1 MKIKSK
7 KIYDVPRFKDI
18 REVLNNSVK
27 LYPNCT
33 AFILKEKKKDEVT
46 YKNITYTEFQKDV
59 NCLGTALISLGLK
72 GKRIAIISPNR
83 YEWCVSYLAIL
94 NGTGI
99 AVPLDK
105 SLPEE
110 EIIGS
115 LERSKADAV
124 IFDKKYVDTM
134 KKLQKENHTIK
145 QYICM
150 DGDSKEFIAYSN
162 LIQKGK
168 QALEK
173 GNKEFLNAEI
183 DENAMSIILFTS
195 GTTSSSKAVMLS
207 HKNIAENIF
216 GLNSI
221 VKIYPTDV
229 SLAFLP
235 FHHTFGSTG
244 FLFFASNGAAT
255 AFCDGIRYIPQ
266 NLKEYKVSIFVC
278 VPLLLESMYK
288 KINLEIAKQ
297 GKTKLVNMAKTF
309 SNATLKLG
317 IDIRKKVFKSII
329 NQLGGYIRLAV
340 SGAAAID
347 KNVVKGFNALGIRII
362 QGYGLTET
370 SPVLVAENDR
380 YTRLGSVGIP
390 LVNVDVEI
398 DNPNEKGIG
407 ELKAKGPNVMLG
419 YYENEE
425 ATKEVLKD
433 GWFYT
438 GDLGYIDKDGFI
450 FITGRKKNVI
460 VLKNGKNI
468 YPEEIE
474 KKIDKLPY
482 VAESMVFGYP
492 KDDDLIVSAKIVY
505 QKEYIEEK
513 YPKLSK
519 EELKDK
525 IWKEIKEINQSMPNY
540 KHIKKIVITDEPMIK
555 TTTQKI
561 KRHEE
566 MKKILE
572 EENEN

>member
-1 MKIKSK
+1 MKVKSK
-7 KIYDVPRFKDI
+7 KVYDAPRFKNI
-18 REVLNNSVK
+18 REVLENSVK
-27 LYPNCT
+27 LYPEST
-33 AFILKEKKKDEVT
+33 AFILKEKKENEVT
-46 YKNITYTEFQKDV
+46 YKNITFTQLQEEV
-59 NCLGTALISLGLK
+59 NSLGTALISLGLK
-72 GKRIAIISPNR
+72 GKRTAIISPNR

-94 NGTGI
+94 NGVGI

-110 EIIGS
+110 ELIGS

-124 IFDKKYVDTM
+124 IFDKKYEETM
-134 KKLQKENHTIK
+134 KKLQKENDTLK
-145 QYICM
+145 YYICM
-150 DGDSKEFIAYSN
+150 DGEGENSISYTELVK
-162 LIQKGK
+162 KGK
-168 QALEK
+168 KELEE
-173 GNKEFLNAEI
+173 GNTKYLDAEI

-195 GTTSSSKAVMLS
+195 GTTSNAKAVMLS
-207 HKNIAENIF
+207 HKNIAENIYA
-216 GLNSI
+216 LNSI

-244 FLFFASNGAAT
+244 FLFFASNGATT

-297 GKTKLVNMAKTF
+297 GKTKIVNMAKTF
-309 SNATLKLG
+309 TNATLKLG
-317 IDIRKKVFKSII
+317 IDIRKKVFKPII

-370 SPVLVAENDR
+370 SPVLIAENDR

-407 ELKAKGPNVMLG
+407 EIKAKGPNVMLG

-438 GDLGYIDKDGFI
+438 GDLGYIDKDGFV

-474 KKIDKLPY
+474 KKLDKLPY
-482 VAESMVFGYP
+482 TAESMVFGYP
-492 KDDDLIVSAKIVY
+492 KEDDLMVSAKIVY

-513 YPKLSK
+513 YPQLSK
-519 EELKDK
+519 DEIKDM
-525 IWKEIKEINQSMPNY
+525 IWKDVKEINQSMPNY

-555 TTTQKI
+555 TTTQKV

>member
-1 MKIKSK
+1 MKVKSK
-7 KIYDVPRFKDI
+7 KVYDAPRFKNI
-18 REVLNNSVK
+18 REVLGNSVK
-27 LYPNCT
+27 LYPDCT
-33 AFILKEKKKDEVT
+33 AFILKEKKENEVT
-46 YKNITYTEFQKDV
+46 YKNITFTQLQEEV
-59 NCLGTALISLGLK
+59 NSLGTALISLGLK
-72 GKRIAIISPNR
+72 GKRTAIISPNR

-94 NGTGI
+94 NGVGI

-110 EIIGS
+110 ELIGS

-124 IFDKKYVDTM
+124 IFDKKYEETM
-134 KKLQKENHTIK
+134 KKLQKENDTLK
-145 QYICM
+145 YYICM
-150 DGDSKEFIAYSN
+150 DGEGENSISYTELVK
-162 LIQKGK
+162 KGK
-168 QALEK
+168 KELEE
-173 GNKEFLNAEI
+173 GNTKYLDAEI

-195 GTTSSSKAVMLS
+195 GTTSNAKAVMLS
-207 HKNIAENIF
+207 HKNIAENIYA
-216 GLNSI
+216 LNSI

-297 GKTKLVNMAKTF
+297 GKTKIVNMAKTF
-309 SNATLKLG
+309 TNATLKLG
-317 IDIRKKVFKSII
+317 IDIRKKVFKPII

-407 ELKAKGPNVMLG
+407 EIKAKGPNVMLG

-438 GDLGYIDKDGFI
+438 GDLGYIDKDGFV

-474 KKIDKLPY
+474 KKLDKLPY
-482 VAESMVFGYP
+482 IAESMVFGYP
-492 KDDDLIVSAKIVY
+492 KEDDLMVSAKIVY

-513 YPKLSK
+513 YPQLSK
-519 EELKDK
+519 DEIKDM
-525 IWKEIKEINQSMPNY
+525 IWKDVKEINQSMPNY

-555 TTTQKI
+555 TTTQKV

>member
-7 KIYDVPRFKDI
+7 KVYDAPRFKNI
-18 REVLNNSVK
+18 REVLGNSVK
-27 LYPNCT
+27 LYPEST
-33 AFILKEKKKDEVT
+33 AFILKEKKENEVT
-46 YKNITYTEFQKDV
+46 YKNITFTQLQEEV
-59 NCLGTALISLGLK
+59 NYLGTALISLGLK

-94 NGTGI
+94 NGVGI

-110 EIIGS
+110 ELIGS

-124 IFDKKYVDTM
+124 IFDKKYEETM
-134 KKLQKENHTIK
+134 KKLQKENDTLK
-145 QYICM
+145 YYICM
-150 DGDSKEFIAYSN
+150 DGEGENSTSYLE
-162 LIQKGK
+162 LMQKGK
-168 QALEK
+168 RELEG
-173 GNKEFLNAEI
+173 GNTKYLEAEI
-183 DENAMSIILFTS
+183 DEDAMSIILFTS
-195 GTTSSSKAVMLS
+195 GTTSNAKAVMLS
-207 HKNIAENIF
+207 HKNIAENIYA
-216 GLNSI
+216 LNSI

-297 GKTKLVNMAKTF
+297 GKTKIVNMAKTF
-309 SNATLKLG
+309 TNATLKLG
-317 IDIRKKVFKSII
+317 IDIRKKVFKPII

-370 SPVLVAENDR
+370 SPVLIAENDR

-407 ELKAKGPNVMLG
+407 EIKAKGPNVMLG

-438 GDLGYIDKDGFI
+438 GDLGYIDKDGFV

-474 KKIDKLPY
+474 KKLDKLPY
-482 VAESMVFGYP
+482 IAESMVFGYP
-492 KDDDLIVSAKIVY
+492 KEDDLMVSAKIVY

-513 YPKLSK
+513 YPQLSK
-519 EELKDK
+519 DEIKDM
-525 IWKEIKEINQSMPNY
+525 IWKDVKEINQSMPNY

-555 TTTQKI
+555 TTTQKV

>member
-1 MKIKSK
+1 MKVKSK
-7 KIYDVPRFKDI
+7 KVYDAPRFKNI
-18 REVLNNSVK
+18 REVLGNSVK
-27 LYPNCT
+27 LYPDST
-33 AFILKEKKKDEVT
+33 AFILKEKKENEVT
-46 YKNITYTEFQKDV
+46 YKNITFTQLQEEV
-59 NCLGTALISLGLK
+59 NSLGTALISLGLK
-72 GKRIAIISPNR
+72 GKRTAIISPNR

-94 NGTGI
+94 NGVGI

-110 EIIGS
+110 ELIGS

-124 IFDKKYVDTM
+124 IFDKKYEETM
-134 KKLQKENHTIK
+134 KKLQKENDTLK
-145 QYICM
+145 YYICM
-150 DGDSKEFIAYSN
+150 DGEGENSISYTELVK
-162 LIQKGK
+162 KGK
-168 QALEK
+168 KELEE
-173 GNKEFLNAEI
+173 GNTKYLDAEI

-195 GTTSSSKAVMLS
+195 GTTSNAKAVMLS
-207 HKNIAENIF
+207 HKNIAENIYA
-216 GLNSI
+216 LNSI

-297 GKTKLVNMAKTF
+297 GKTKIVNMAKTF
-309 SNATLKLG
+309 TNATLKLG
-317 IDIRKKVFKSII
+317 IDIRKKVFKPII

-370 SPVLVAENDR
+370 SPVLIAENDR

-407 ELKAKGPNVMLG
+407 EIKAKGPNVMLG

-438 GDLGYIDKDGFI
+438 GDLGYIDKDGFV

-474 KKIDKLPY
+474 KKLDKLPY
-482 VAESMVFGYP
+482 IAESMVFGYP
-492 KDDDLIVSAKIVY
+492 KEDDLMVSAKIVY

-513 YPKLSK
+513 YPQLSK
-519 EELKDK
+519 DEIKDM
-525 IWKEIKEINQSMPNY
+525 IWKDVKEINQSMPNY

-555 TTTQKI
+555 TTTQKV

>member
-1 MKIKSK
+1 MKVKSK
-7 KIYDVPRFKDI
+7 KVYDAPRFKNI
-18 REVLNNSVK
+18 REVLENSVK
-27 LYPNCT
+27 LYPEST
-33 AFILKEKKKDEVT
+33 AFILKEKKENEVT
-46 YKNITYTEFQKDV
+46 YKNITFTQLQEEV
-59 NCLGTALISLGLK
+59 NSLGTALISLGLK
-72 GKRIAIISPNR
+72 GKRTAIISPNR

-94 NGTGI
+94 NGVGI

-110 EIIGS
+110 ELIGS

-124 IFDKKYVDTM
+124 IFDKKYEETM
-134 KKLQKENHTIK
+134 KKLQKENDTLK
-145 QYICM
+145 YYICM
-150 DGDSKEFIAYSN
+150 DGEGENSISYTELVK
-162 LIQKGK
+162 KGK
-168 QALEK
+168 KELEE
-173 GNKEFLNAEI
+173 GNTKYLDAEI

-195 GTTSSSKAVMLS
+195 GTTSNAKAVMLS
-207 HKNIAENIF
+207 HKNIAENIYA
-216 GLNSI
+216 LNSI

-297 GKTKLVNMAKTF
+297 GKTKIVNMAKTF
-309 SNATLKLG
+309 TNATLKLG
-317 IDIRKKVFKSII
+317 IDIRKKVFKPII

-370 SPVLVAENDR
+370 SPVLIAENDR

-407 ELKAKGPNVMLG
+407 EIKAKGPNVMLG

-438 GDLGYIDKDGFI
+438 GDLGYIDKDGFV

-474 KKIDKLPY
+474 KKLDKLPY
-482 VAESMVFGYP
+482 TAESMVFGYP
-492 KDDDLIVSAKIVY
+492 KEDDLMVSAKIVY
-505 QKEYIEEK
+505 QKEYMEEK
-513 YPKLSK
+513 YPQLSK
-519 EELKDK
+519 DEIKDM
-525 IWKEIKEINQSMPNY
+525 IWKDVKEINQSMPNY

-555 TTTQKI
+555 TTTQKV

>member
-7 KIYDVPRFKDI
+7 KVYDAPRFKNI
-18 REVLNNSVK
+18 REVLENSVK
-27 LYPNCT
+27 LYPEST
-33 AFILKEKKKDEVT
+33 AFILKEKKENEVT
-46 YKNITYTEFQKDV
+46 YKNITFTQLQEEV
-59 NCLGTALISLGLK
+59 NYLGTALISLGLK
-72 GKRIAIISPNR
+72 SKRIAIISPNR

-94 NGTGI
+94 NGVGI

-110 EIIGS
+110 ELIGS

-124 IFDKKYVDTM
+124 IFDKKYEETM
-134 KKLQKENHTIK
+134 KKLQKENDTLK
-145 QYICM
+145 YYICM
-150 DGDSKEFIAYSN
+150 DGEGENSTSYLE
-162 LIQKGK
+162 LMQKGK
-168 QALEK
+168 RELEG
-173 GNKEFLNAEI
+173 GNTKYLEAEI
-183 DENAMSIILFTS
+183 DEDAMSIILFTS
-195 GTTSSSKAVMLS
+195 GTTSNAKAVMLS
-207 HKNIAENIF
+207 HKNIAENIYA
-216 GLNSI
+216 LNSI

-297 GKTKLVNMAKTF
+297 GKTKIVNMAKTF
-309 SNATLKLG
+309 TNATLKLG
-317 IDIRKKVFKSII
+317 IDIRKKVFKPII

-407 ELKAKGPNVMLG
+407 EIKAKGPNVMLG

-438 GDLGYIDKDGFI
+438 GDLGYIDKDGFV

-474 KKIDKLPY
+474 KKLDKLPY
-482 VAESMVFGYP
+482 IAESMVFGYP
-492 KDDDLIVSAKIVY
+492 KEDDLMVSAKIVY

-513 YPKLSK
+513 YPRLSK
-519 EELKDK
+519 DEIKDM
-525 IWKEIKEINQSMPNY
+525 IWKDVKEINQSMPNY

-555 TTTQKI
+555 TTTQKV

>member
-317 IDIRKKVFKSII
+317 IDIRKKVFKPII
-329 NQLGGYIRLAV
+329 DQLGGYIRLAV

-370 SPVLVAENDR
+370 SPVLVAER
-380 YTRLGSVGIP
+380 EEKMRLGSCGVAITEVEIKVKDSNEDSHGRKVGIE
-390 LVNVDVEI
+390 VKTT
-398 DNPNEKGIG
+398 KGDPKSLMAFLNKGLIERGILAKKSGRGHNDSFDTIPIYAIG
-407 ELKAKGPNVMLG
+407 NFPYTQYSLYRRLLNIIRQEM
-419 YYENEE
+419 
-425 ATKEVLKD
+425 
-433 GWFYT
+433 T
-438 GDLGYIDKDGFI
+438 GDG
-450 FITGRKKNVI
+450 TGSSVNKN
-460 VLKNGKNI
+460 
-468 YPEEIE
+468 
-474 KKIDKLPY
+474 
-482 VAESMVFGYP
+482 
-492 KDDDLIVSAKIVY
+492 
-505 QKEYIEEK
+505 
-513 YPKLSK
+513 
-519 EELKDK
+519 
-525 IWKEIKEINQSMPNY
+525 
-540 KHIKKIVITDEPMIK
+540 
-555 TTTQKI
+555 
-561 KRHEE
+561 
-566 MKKILE
+566 
-572 EENEN
+572 

>member
-1 MKIKSK
+1 MKVKSK
-7 KIYDVPRFKDI
+7 KVYDAPRFKNI
-18 REVLNNSVK
+18 REVLENSVK
-27 LYPNCT
+27 LYPEST
-33 AFILKEKKKDEVT
+33 AFILKEKKENEVT
-46 YKNITYTEFQKDV
+46 YKNITFTQLQEEV
-59 NCLGTALISLGLK
+59 NYLGTALISLGLK

-94 NGTGI
+94 NGVGI

-110 EIIGS
+110 ELIGS

-124 IFDKKYVDTM
+124 IFDKKYEETM
-134 KKLQKENHTIK
+134 KKLQKENDTLK
-145 QYICM
+145 YYICM
-150 DGDSKEFIAYSN
+150 DGEGENSISYTELVK
-162 LIQKGK
+162 KGK
-168 QALEK
+168 KELEE
-173 GNKEFLNAEI
+173 GNTKYLDAEI

-195 GTTSSSKAVMLS
+195 GTTSNAKAVMLS
-207 HKNIAENIF
+207 HKNIAENIYA
-216 GLNSI
+216 LNSI

-297 GKTKLVNMAKTF
+297 GKTKIVNMAKTF
-309 SNATLKLG
+309 TNATLKLG
-317 IDIRKKVFKSII
+317 IDIRKKVFKPII

-407 ELKAKGPNVMLG
+407 EIKAKGPNVMLG

-438 GDLGYIDKDGFI
+438 GDLGYIDKDGFV

-474 KKIDKLPY
+474 KKLDKLPY
-482 VAESMVFGYP
+482 IAESMVFGYP
-492 KDDDLIVSAKIVY
+492 KEDDLMVSAKIVY

-513 YPKLSK
+513 YPQLSK
-519 EELKDK
+519 DEIKDM
-525 IWKEIKEINQSMPNY
+525 IWKDVKEINQSMPNY

-555 TTTQKI
+555 TTTQKV

>member
-7 KIYDVPRFKDI
+7 KVYDAPRFKNI
-18 REVLNNSVK
+18 REVLENSVK
-27 LYPNCT
+27 LYPEST
-33 AFILKEKKKDEVT
+33 AFILKEKKENEVT
-46 YKNITYTEFQKDV
+46 YKNITFTQLQEEV
-59 NCLGTALISLGLK
+59 NYLGTALISLGLK

-94 NGTGI
+94 NGVGI

-110 EIIGS
+110 ELIGS

-124 IFDKKYVDTM
+124 IFDKKYEETM
-134 KKLQKENHTIK
+134 KKLQKENDTLK
-145 QYICM
+145 YYIYM
-150 DGDSKEFIAYSN
+150 DGEGENSISYTELVK
-162 LIQKGK
+162 KGK
-168 QALEK
+168 KELEE
-173 GNKEFLNAEI
+173 GNTKYLDAEI

-195 GTTSSSKAVMLS
+195 GTTSNAKAVMLS